1 MKFIEDK
8 KGYYLNKI
16 FNILKRANMDDLFT
30 NEELKNL
37 AFNLFLNYQTKYYE
51 APRKSTIYAYVA
63 SCVQNLMFTI
73 NDQDRLITYY
83 VIYLGKTNKILSYL
97 LEKYNYINEKYI
109 NNYSLYENIINKVLS
124 LPNLSHIKI
133 ENKIKNEALKGHNQT
148 KNKKLN
154 IKLDSIKNNPNAKN
168 ILLEN
173 YSFYID
179 KYKKEYKFYDSEEKV
194 NLNLNSIFE
203 KTVDSYL
210 NGESKK
216 LASTYLSTFLSQ
228 RFENYQN
235 KTIKE
240 KYFANIILIV
250 NDYLNV
256 LELLY
261 KNNNLTPSQKGNL
274 EEYMNLILEEYI
286 ENGNY
291 KDNKRHFINMINNYN
306 DIQKRYSYEKRK
318 NG

>member
-16 FNILKRANMDDLFT
+16 FNILKRANTDDLFT
-30 NEELKNL
+30 DEELKNL

-51 APRKSTIYAYVA
+51 TPRKSTIYAYVA
-63 SCVQNLMFTI
+63 SHVQNLMFTI
-73 NDQDRLITYY
+73 NDQDRLISYY
-83 VIYLGKTNKILSYL
+83 VTHIKKTDKILLYL
-97 LEKYNYINEKYI
+97 LRKYDNFNKEYINDY
-109 NNYSLYENIINKVLS
+109 NLYENIINKVLS

-133 ENKIKNEALKGHNQT
+133 ENKIKNEASKCYKQT

-179 KYKKEYKFYDSEEKV
+179 KYKRKYKFYDSEEKV

-216 LASTYLSTFLSQ
+216 LASTYLATFLLQ

-250 NDYLNV
+250 NDYLDV
-256 LELLY
+256 LDVLY
-261 KNNNLTPSQKGNL
+261 ENNNLTPTQKANL
-274 EEYMNLILEEYI
+274 EEYMDLMLEEYI

-291 KDNKRHFINMINNYN
+291 KDNKGYFINMINNYN